1 MPVQLVLER
10 AGGALRSSGGSG
22 GLEKERGTEA
32 RVWGLLQKSDRK
44 DGGLLESGTTTGMS
58 LTYNLSSQV

>member
-32 RVWGLLQKSDRK
+32 RFWGLLQKSDRK
-44 DGGLLESGTTTGMS
+44 DGGLLESGTTT
-58 LTYNLSSQV
+58 

>member
-1 MPVQLVLER
+1 MGV
-10 AGGALRSSGGSG
+10 
-22 GLEKERGTEA
+22 EKECGTEA

-44 DGGLLESGTTTGMS
+44 DGSLLESGTTTGMS